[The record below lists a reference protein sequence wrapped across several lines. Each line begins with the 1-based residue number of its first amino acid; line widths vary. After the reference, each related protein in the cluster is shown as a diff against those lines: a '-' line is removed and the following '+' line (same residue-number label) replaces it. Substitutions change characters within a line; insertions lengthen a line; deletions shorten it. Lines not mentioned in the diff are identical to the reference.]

1 MFKVKSL
8 KRYLRQTLAMVERDI
23 SLELRFKS
31 KLVTR
36 FLNPIIQLLTLIFI
50 FGTIFN
56 IRKGYHLGYWNASNY
71 TLFLL
76 IALCIQFSRSI
87 VTKYEFRFRQEK
99 YWKTLSGLMV
109 APTNRFILLFGIL
122 ISEFLMDSLPLII
135 LFSIAFILYPIP
147 IFYVFLIL
155 VIYFLIYLILASLGL
170 LISAFS
176 LSHEQYI
183 HYLLLIVKIILLFS
197 CTHYPKEIFPK
208 LIQFFILLNP
218 FYYIFD
224 LLRLIWYLGID
235 YGTAIE
241 LISITHITTF
251 IILVIITPII
261 SIMIFN
267 WVYKKFGITG
277 Y

>member
-1 MFKVKSL
+1 MLKVRSL
-8 KRYLRQTLAMVERDI
+8 KRYWRQTLAIVERDI

-31 KLVTR
+31 KLITR
-36 FLNPIIQLLTLIFI
+36 FLNPVIQLLILVFI

-56 IRKGYHLGYWNASNY
+56 IRKGYHLGYWNASNF

-76 IALCIQFSRSI
+76 IAFFIQFSRSI
-87 VTKYEFRFRQEK
+87 VIKYEAKFRQEK

-122 ISEFLMDSLPLII
+122 ISEFLMDCLPLII
-135 LFSIAFILYPIP
+135 LFSIAYILYPIP
-147 IFYVFLIL
+147 IFVLFLIL
-155 VIYFLIYLILASLGL
+155 LIYFLIYLILASIGL

-176 LSHEQYI
+176 LSHEEYT
-183 HYLLLIVKIILLFS
+183 HYLLIIIKIVLLFS
-197 CTHYPKEIFPK
+197 CTHYPKEIFPEI
-208 LIQFFILLNP
+208 IQFFVSLNP

-235 YGTAIE
+235 FETAIKY
-241 LISITHITTF
+241 ISIIHFVIF
-251 IILVIITPII
+251 IILVITAPTVSII
-261 SIMIFN
+261 LFN